1 MRHIRLRPWRWAAQG
16 LGLAV
21 FLLIPQLNLFRLN
34 LPDGH
39 FYLYGQ
45 GFALASVNRTG
56 VPMLLVVAFAFLLA
70 AYFALF
76 AFAALADRAFCG
88 WVCPQGTLSELADRT
103 SVFLFGRRGLSRRA
117 PAAPGRR
124 VRRRALRR
132 WYLLLAVPALATGS
146 AVLAFASLTY
156 LATPERIWQALAAR
170 EGWIPWA
177 FLAFWAFWA
186 ADILFLRH
194 LVCRVCPVGSLYQV
208 IFGWVV
214 RLLAYTFPRWGEPL
228 TVRLLSARAATC
240 RGCGYCERVCFQGVP
255 LLKGRSA
262 PECVSCGDCVDAC
275 AAVLGRR
282 HLPPAVTFAGAPGR
296 GRRVALAAVALLVA
310 GAWSAWPL
318 AVPHRFVLRL
328 ETRTAARVAAGYS
341 FAYRLRVT
349 NETGRAHSF
358 RLAPVGLAGIA
369 VRDPSAI
376 LGPHRSRVITLR
388 FTVPARSWRRLL
400 GPGIAF
406 SVRLEEGRT
415 HRPVAAVPLELHFS
429 GSLG

>member
-1 MRHIRLRPWRWAAQG
+1 MRHVKLRPWRWATQG

-21 FLLIPQLNLFRLN
+21 FLLIPQLNLFRLD
-34 LPDGH
+34 LPDGR

-76 AFAALADRAFCG
+76 AFATLADRAFCG
-88 WVCPQGTLSELADRT
+88 WVCPQGTLSELADRA
-103 SVFLFGRRGLSRRA
+103 SIFLFGRRGLSRHA

-124 VRRRALRR
+124 ARRRALRR
-132 WYLLLAVPALATGS
+132 WYLLLAVPALAAGS

-156 LATPERIWQALAAR
+156 LATPERIGQALAVGH
-170 EGWIPWA
+170 GWIFWA
-177 FLAFWAFWA
+177 FLAFWSFWTV
-186 ADILFLRH
+186 DFLFLRH
-194 LVCRVCPVGSLYQV
+194 LVCWVCPVGSLYQV

-214 RLLAYTFPRWGEPL
+214 RLLAYTFPRWGQPL
-228 TVRLLSARAATC
+228 TVRLLSARAASC
-240 RGCGYCERVCFQGVP
+240 RRCGYCERVCFQGVP
-255 LLKGRSA
+255 LLRGA
-262 PECVSCGDCVDAC
+262 PAPQCVSCGDCVDAC

-282 HLPPAVTFAGAPGR
+282 GLPPAVAFAGSPGL
-296 GRRVALAAVALLVA
+296 GRRLALGGTALLLA
-310 GAWSAWPL
+310 GIWSAWPL

-358 RLAPVGLAGIA
+358 RLAPAGLTGIA

-376 LGPHRSRVITLR
+376 LGPHRSGVITLR
-388 FTVPARSWRRLL
+388 FTVPERSWRRLL
-400 GPGIAF
+400 GRGIAF
-406 SVRLEEGRT
+406 SVRLEEGRN

>member
-1 MRHIRLRPWRWAAQG
+1 MRHVKLRHWRWATQG

-21 FLLIPQLNLFRLN
+21 FLLIPQLNLFRLD
-34 LPDGH
+34 LPDGR

-76 AFAALADRAFCG
+76 AFATLADRAFCG
-88 WVCPQGTLSELADRT
+88 WVCPQGTLSELADRA
-103 SVFLFGRRGLSRRA
+103 SIFLFGRRGLSRHA

-124 VRRRALRR
+124 ARRRALRR
-132 WYLLLAVPALATGS
+132 WYLLLAVPALAAGS

-156 LATPERIWQALAAR
+156 LATPERIGQALAVGH
-170 EGWIPWA
+170 GWIFWA
-177 FLAFWAFWA
+177 FLAFWSFWTV
-186 ADILFLRH
+186 DFLFLRH
-194 LVCRVCPVGSLYQV
+194 LVCWVCPVGSLYQV

-214 RLLAYTFPRWGEPL
+214 RLLAYTFPRWGQPL
-228 TVRLLSARAATC
+228 TVRLLSARAASC
-240 RGCGYCERVCFQGVP
+240 RRCGYCERVCFQGVP
-255 LLKGRSA
+255 LLRGA
-262 PECVSCGDCVDAC
+262 PAPQCVSCGDCVDAC

-282 HLPPAVTFAGAPGR
+282 GLPPAVAFAGSPGL
-296 GRRVALAAVALLVA
+296 GRRLALGGTALLLA
-310 GAWSAWPL
+310 GIWSAWPL

-358 RLAPVGLAGIA
+358 RLAPAGLTGIA

-376 LGPHRSRVITLR
+376 LGPHRSGVITLR
-388 FTVPARSWRRLL
+388 FTVPERSWRRLL
-400 GPGIAF
+400 GRGIAF
-406 SVRLEEGRT
+406 SVRLEEGRN